1 VEVVDFGWSR
11 CHPLRGARHPFTHGP
26 SMPYMVVILPVLCGV
41 DCEDA
46 SGDSSFPPSPPSS
59 EWSNRVPKRSR
70 ANPRGPLHPRGTA
83 RFAHRYAALDLFV
96 PRLEAAGCRVRE
108 GFGVC
113 SRWSRP
119 VFSLGGSAIRSYVV
133 TPG

>member
-1 VEVVDFGWSR
+1 VEVVDFGWSGF
-11 CHPLRGARHPFTHGP
+11 HPLRGARHPFTHGP
-26 SMPYMVVILPVLCGV
+26 SMPYMVVIPPVPRGV

-46 SGDSSFPPSPPSS
+46 SGDSPFPPSPPSS
-59 EWSNRVPKRSR
+59 GWSNRVSQESR
-70 ANPRGPLHPRGTA
+70 ANRRGPLHPRRTA
-83 RFAHRYAALDLFV
+83 RYAHRCAALDTSE

-113 SRWSRP
+113 SRCSGP
-119 VFSLGGSAIRSYVV
+119 VFSRGGSAIRPYVV